1 MVRGMKL
8 RLMWGRA
15 QKTRGL
21 SFPPPALCLH
31 VCPWNVSGR
40 VSVSVYRVSLYACVC
55 LCRSIACLCMP
66 VCHAF
71 VHRMAHAYTC
81 TNYTSRAPVHHRAR
95 GGGRRARAHGGHG
108 GHGGATA
115 ARGYGYGSAGSVH
128 ANAKYAIW
136 CPSAAAGP
144 AAAAWRNGCSS
155 CPYGCVSVDEPVFP
169 RQSPRRPPAAT
180 TRAATDEEVNRKV
193 ISTLRA
199 LGVESG
205 KRLMA
210 SRCIVS
216 RAPSPPRWLGVL
228 SFREGD

>member
-1 MVRGMKL
+1 MCVPGM
-8 RLMWGRA
+8 
-15 QKTRGL
+15 
-21 SFPPPALCLH
+21 CL
-31 VCPWNVSGR
+31 G
-40 VSVSVYRVSLYACVC
+40 VC

-66 VCHAF
+66 ACVCVGLLRVSVCLSAMTF

-108 GHGGATA
+108 RHWGATA

-128 ANAKYAIW
+128 ANAEYAIR
-136 CPSAAAGP
+136 CPP
-144 AAAAWRNGCSS
+144 AAAWRNGCSS
-155 CPYGCVSVDEPVFP
+155 CPDGCVSVDEPVFP

-193 ISTLRA
+193 ISTLRV

-205 KRLMA
+205 ERLMA

-228 SFREGD
+228 SFREGE